1 MGLRMKNFNI
11 IGFHWKIQFLGGGG
25 EGGGG
30 GGGGS
35 QKTNIGGDFVKG
47 SGWHGQFIDLRGDL
61 AKKRGVV
68 FLSGGGG
75 LIPQYTLWSDPG
87 KLILLNLVVLLLA

>member
-1 MGLRMKNFNI
+1 MGIKDKKNCKLW
-11 IGFHWKIQFLGGGG
+11 GFTGKSDFGGWFIKKINDIQ
-25 EGGGG
+25 
-30 GGGGS
+30 
-35 QKTNIGGDFVKG
+35 GDFVKG